1 MQTARDRWI
10 LRQMGK
16 ERLTLLHGGARMAAG
31 VRRAIIVCAAV
42 LAALVPLPTAA
53 ISTSLGTAYAIDPLT
68 GAALDG
74 YDAVSYF
81 AEPTPLP
88 GRPEF
93 EYYWAGVPWY
103 FASAGNRDA
112 FAGSPETYAPMFGG
126 YATMSVA
133 RGYLSVGNP
142 RIFVVL
148 AGRLFLFYS
157 SGNKEAFLLSPRDAY
172 QKAESNWMVLSND
185 LGF

>member
-1 MQTARDRWI
+1 
-10 LRQMGK
+10 MGK
-16 ERLTLLHGGARMAAG
+16 ERLTLLHDGERMIAVMRGAFLAFVLALSALMPLHA
-31 VRRAIIVCAAV
+31 AAV
-42 LAALVPLPTAA
+42 
-53 ISTSLGTAYAIDPLT
+53 STSLGTAYAVDPLT

-81 AEPTPLP
+81 AEPEPLP

-103 FASAGNRDA
+103 FANAANRDA
-112 FAGSPETYAPMFGG
+112 FATSPETYAPMFGG
-126 YATMSVA
+126 HATMSVA

-172 QKAESNWMVLSND
+172 QKAESNWTNLSSD
-185 LGF
+185 IGF

>member
-1 MQTARDRWI
+1 MLA
-10 LRQMGK
+10 
-16 ERLTLLHGGARMAAG
+16 LL
-31 VRRAIIVCAAV
+31 
-42 LAALVPLPTAA
+42 ALVPLPAA
-53 ISTSLGTAYAIDPLT
+53 AVSTSLSDAYAVDPLT

-81 AEPTPLP
+81 AESAPMP

-103 FASAGNRDA
+103 FANAANRDA
-112 FAGSPETYAPMFGG
+112 FASSPEAYAPMFGG
-126 YATMSVA
+126 HATMSVA

-142 RIFVVL
+142 RIFVIL
-148 AGRLFLFYS
+148 AKRLFLFYS

-172 QKAESNWMVLSND
+172 QKAETNWKSLSKD
-185 LGF
+185 IGF